1 MATQSQSYAAE
12 LFEKAQ
18 DGIQML
24 ARIDAEISTLLND
37 RRSVQE
43 NLAQVQS
50 AINDEFGRLMRE
62 SDQLPAKVLAEIS
75 GASARES
82 NGDHPEAATR
92 HAAVAAY

>member
-1 MATQSQSYAAE
+1 MATQTQSYAAA

-24 ARIDAEISTLLND
+24 ARIDAQIGSLLND
-37 RRSVQE
+37 RKTVQE
-43 NLAQVQS
+43 DLTQVQA

-75 GASARES
+75 GTAGS
-82 NGDHPEAATR
+82 NGEAPEAATR